1 MELYAVYRHN
11 APDDSSDFDGPVEVI
26 RYFLSE
32 EDADAEAVYYDTFK
46 NRLPFLKDDDVIGM
60 VIVRL
65 DNPLKAA
72 NYLNCALESQI
83 PFNNMD
89 SGLSGG
95 LSEGGEE

>member
-1 MELYAVYRHN
+1 MELYAVYRHD
-11 APDDSSDFDGPVEVI
+11 APNDWGDFDGPVEVI
-26 RYFLSE
+26 RYFHRE
-32 EDADAEAVYYDTFK
+32 EDADVQAGYYDTFK

-60 VIVRL
+60 VVVRL

-83 PFNNMD
+83 PFNSMD
-89 SGLSGG
+89 LGLSGG